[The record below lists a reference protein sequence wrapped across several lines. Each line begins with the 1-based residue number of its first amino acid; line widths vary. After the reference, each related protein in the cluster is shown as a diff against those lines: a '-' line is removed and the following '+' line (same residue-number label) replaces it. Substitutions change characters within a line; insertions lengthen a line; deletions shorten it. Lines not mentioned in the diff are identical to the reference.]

1 MTENDERNLSKVHFD
16 VEYKNYFTEY
26 TDFDK
31 IIKNVKS
38 YKYLVD
44 QLRKLDSNFNEL
56 DYKHVMSKK
65 KLLSSKNAKKMCRN
79 GIPIKYMRNIL
90 LKMFN
95 INFSKE
101 NFENKKKES
110 LRGIDINKLNQTVP
124 TFTNKFFKDSLPK
137 NYLNEKGIES
147 LKEILWCLNIVIGP
161 IEYSPL
167 IIKVTSIILLF
178 LSKEET
184 YDLMRHLLEI
194 NFYIPQDEL
203 MKIRWQFRF
212 TYNDYLKIKYA
223 IDKSIIDLSNQDIV
237 KRFKNLTNLGYN
249 RINLIEDMTEGFFL
263 DYINFPGIIKLLP
276 IFLYEGEKIIYRL
289 CYGIISMTIYNSKE
303 KKTQEEFLKTYKE
316 YTNKIDNYFYL
327 FDISFKWNLTH
338 FTNHFVDILIPKY
351 EKDKKIYFDKYYYIP
366 KLTPDSKILTQ
377 EELAKIWCYLPLNIK
392 LVDGKILLNK
402 KISPESD
409 LNSLIDICEKFDNN
423 STILFIIETE
433 KNEIFGGLMTHNIY
447 LNKNGHYD
455 IPKNSFLISVKPNL
469 KVYSPKNL
477 NENEI
482 ILIEPGALRFGFGE
496 NGPAISIFK
505 DLNIGWSFDNSVFG
519 NVKLVF
525 DEGSFNIKN
534 FEVYLMQ

>member
-1 MTENDERNLSKVHFD
+1 MTTNDDITISKVQFD
-16 VEYKNYFTEY
+16 EEYKKYFTEY

-31 IIKNVKS
+31 IRQNVKS

-56 DYKHVMSKK
+56 DYKHIMSKK

-79 GIPIKYMRNIL
+79 GIPIKYMKNIL

-101 NFENKKKES
+101 NFENKKLES
-110 LRGIDINKLNQTVP
+110 LRGIDIKNLNQTVP
-124 TFTNKFFKDSLPK
+124 TFTNKFFKDSIPT

-184 YDLMRHLLEI
+184 YDLMRQLLEI
-194 NFYIPQDEL
+194 NFYIPQDEII
-203 MKIRWQFRF
+203 KIRWQFRF
-212 TYNDYLKIKYA
+212 TYNEYIKIKYA
-223 IDKSIIDLSNQDIV
+223 IDKSIIDLSSQIIV
-237 KRFKNLTNLGYN
+237 KRYKNLTNLGYN
-249 RINLIEDMTEGFFL
+249 RFNLIQDMTEGFFL

-303 KKTQEEFLKTYKE
+303 KKTQDEFLKSYKE
-316 YTNKIDNYFYL
+316 YTNKIDNFFYL

-338 FTNHFVDILIPKY
+338 FTNHFLDIIIPKY
-351 EKDKKIYFDKYYYIP
+351 EKEKKIYFDKYYYIP
-366 KLTPDSKILTQ
+366 KLNPDSTIITQ
-377 EELAKIWCYLPLNIK
+377 EEIAKIWCYLPLSIK
-392 LVDGKILLNK
+392 LVNGNILLNK
-402 KISPESD
+402 KISPEAD
-409 LNSLIDICEKFDNN
+409 LFSLIDICEKFDNN
-423 STILFIIETE
+423 SIILFLIETE
-433 KNEIFGGLMTHNIY
+433 KNEIFGGIMTHNIFI
-447 LNKNGHYD
+447 NKNGQYD

-469 KVYSPKNL
+469 KVYSPKNSY
-477 NENEI
+477 ENDI

-496 NGPAISIFK
+496 NGSAICIYQ
-505 DLNIGWSFDNSVFG
+505 DLNIGWSNDDSVFG
-519 NVKLVF
+519 KVKLVC
-525 DEGSFNIKN
+525 DDGSFNIKN

>member
-1 MTENDERNLSKVHFD
+1 MTTNDDITISKVQFD
-16 VEYKNYFTEY
+16 EEYKKYFTEY

-31 IIKNVKS
+31 IRQNVKS

-56 DYKHVMSKK
+56 DYKHIMSKK

-79 GIPIKYMRNIL
+79 GIPIKYMKNIL

-101 NFENKKKES
+101 NFENKKLES
-110 LRGIDINKLNQTVP
+110 LRGIDIKNLNQTVP
-124 TFTNKFFKDSLPK
+124 TFTNKFFKDSIPT

-184 YDLMRHLLEI
+184 YDLMRQLLEI
-194 NFYIPQDEL
+194 NFYIPQDEII
-203 MKIRWQFRF
+203 KIRWQFRF
-212 TYNDYLKIKYA
+212 TYNEYIKIKYA
-223 IDKSIIDLSNQDIV
+223 IDKSIIDLSSQIIV
-237 KRFKNLTNLGYN
+237 KRYKNLTNLGYN
-249 RINLIEDMTEGFFL
+249 RFNLIQDMTEGFFL

-303 KKTQEEFLKTYKE
+303 KKTQDEFLKSYKE
-316 YTNKIDNYFYL
+316 YTNKIDNFFYL

-338 FTNHFVDILIPKY
+338 FTNHFLDIIIPKY
-351 EKDKKIYFDKYYYIP
+351 EKEKKIYFDKYYYIP
-366 KLTPDSKILTQ
+366 KLNPDSTIITQ
-377 EELAKIWCYLPLNIK
+377 EEIAKIWCYLPLSIK
-392 LVDGKILLNK
+392 LVNGNILLNK
-402 KISPESD
+402 KISPEAD
-409 LNSLIDICEKFDNN
+409 LFSLIDICEKFDNN
-423 STILFIIETE
+423 SIILFLIETE
-433 KNEIFGGLMTHNIY
+433 KNEIFGGIMTHNIFI
-447 LNKNGHYD
+447 NKNGQYD

-469 KVYSPKNL
+469 KVYSPKNSY
-477 NENEI
+477 ENDI

-496 NGPAISIFK
+496 NGSAICIYQ
-505 DLNIGWSFDNSVFG
+505 DLNIGWSNDNSVFG
-519 NVKLVF
+519 KVKLVYG
-525 DEGSFNIKN
+525 DGSFNIKN